1 MVKSTIS
8 AKHIPAAYRDG
19 YVKGRQV
26 DPDRAENYVAHTM
39 IGDPLADAMIAE
51 LEPLGR
57 GESERLIGLGMHD
70 REDGALRGAP
80 ASVREFFA
88 HCREPPDW
96 LDLSSFQ
103 PGCRMFHRNTRL
115 VLAGMVGGVLV
126 EGFST
131 TIAKSFFLTGRLRDQ
146 GVRRLKQNNRHMLEI
161 FMPGGMETHADG
173 WTHSIRIRLVHAK
186 IRHLFGGSEEWDSAE
201 LGTPI
206 SAAHV
211 GFAIAAFSARL
222 LKHLKGL
229 GASFS
234 EEERRSFM
242 AVWRYSGYL
251 MGIPETILYRDEEDA
266 LEMFRIG
273 RLCEPPPSM
282 ESISLATSL
291 IHSAP
296 LFAGLD
302 DRDERRKLAGYIGQ
316 ISRALIGDEL
326 ADELNYPESSTRG
339 ILWKFR
345 ALNRIERVMQRLRP
359 SPSRQ
364 MANLTTILDVSMFD
378 KGGISYKLP
387 DHVYAERSS
396 RW

>member
-1 MVKSTIS
+1 MK
-8 AKHIPAAYRDG
+8 IPAAYTDG
-19 YVKGRQV
+19 YAKGRQT
-26 DPDRAENYVAHTM
+26 DPERSANYLAHTTM
-39 IGDPLADAMIAE
+39 GDPLADAMIAE
-51 LEPLGR
+51 LEPLGPD
-57 GESERLIGLGMHD
+57 ESAMLIELGMHD
-70 REDGALRGAP
+70 REGDALRDAP

-88 HCREPPDW
+88 RCAEPPDW
-96 LDLSSFQ
+96 LDLPSFL

-131 TIAKSFFLTGRLRDQ
+131 NIAKSFFLTGRLRDQ

-161 FMPGGMETHADG
+161 FMPGGMEAHADG
-173 WTHSIRIRLVHAK
+173 WTHSVRVRLVHAK
-186 IRHLFGGSEEWDSAE
+186 IRQLLGRSEEWDAEE

-206 SAAHV
+206 SSANL

-222 LKHLKGL
+222 LKHLKSL
-229 GASFS
+229 GATFS

-266 LEMFRIG
+266 LELFRIG
-273 RLCEPPPSM
+273 RICEPPPSM
-282 ESISLATSL
+282 ESVVLSSSL
-291 IHSAP
+291 INSAP

-302 DRDERRKLAGYIGQ
+302 DRDERQKLAGYIGQ
-316 ISRALIGDEL
+316 ISRALIGDDL
-326 ADELNYPESSTRG
+326 ADELMYPEAPTRG

-345 ALNRIERVMQRLRP
+345 TLNRIERVMEKLRP
-359 SPSRQ
+359 NPSRQ

-378 KGGISYKLP
+378 KQGISYRLP

-396 RW
+396 QW